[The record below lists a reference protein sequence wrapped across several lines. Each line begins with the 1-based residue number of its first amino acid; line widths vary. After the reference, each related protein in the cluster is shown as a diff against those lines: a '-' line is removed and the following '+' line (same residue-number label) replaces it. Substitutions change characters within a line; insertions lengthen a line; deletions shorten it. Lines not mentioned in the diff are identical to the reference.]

1 MLNLRSA
8 GLSYEE
14 LYGAAYALVLRKRG
28 DVLYDAICDTVTDH
42 LCLHI
47 TCKIADV
54 AGDEEFLRDLQERFV
69 SHRRSARM
77 LADVF
82 IYLDR
87 VHLQRSATKNLEPV
101 EKLCMT
107 LWCECVVNNPRIRRR
122 MRSCMLDMIRRERD
136 GDTVSGDALREVT
149 SMLMTLGESVYVDEF
164 ETNMLDETTSY
175 YRALAQKRI
184 DMDDCP
190 TYLKM
195 AETRLEGERRR
206 TEAYMAPRTFSLVLG
221 EAKDQLLKEMSQS
234 LLYNASSGLVHML
247 RANQTEN
254 LRRMYALFS
263 GADDLMGMPHVIF
276 NHLKEMGK
284 SIVTDSENEANPAQF
299 VEELFAYK
307 EKYDAILVE
316 AFGNNRL
323 IESQCNQAYQYVA
336 NWNPKTPEYLSL
348 YLDSVLRKSA
358 KEISQLD
365 VETIF
370 DISMSV
376 FRLFHEKDVFENYYR
391 QHLSKRLLNKRSA
404 SDDNELTFIRR
415 LKDDCGF
422 TFTSKMESMFN
433 DMLMSG
439 DLTREFKDA
448 HPDGAN
454 LLDVSVSV
462 LTTGVWP
469 MKIHK
474 SEVHLPQNCERARKV
489 FEDFYLSRYAGRKL
503 SWQANMGRAELKARV
518 SSGEYEIS
526 ASTLHMC
533 ILMLFNQH
541 EALSTNSISELTG
554 ITGDEL
560 KPCLQALTCV
570 KGKNVLAKSPA
581 GKEVLLSDM
590 FEVNHEFKSK
600 TSKVKILSISTK
612 RENDQERDVTKNQI
626 VDDRKPQIEAAIMRV
641 MKSKKRLDHNGVVL
655 HVTAQVRNKFMPTTA
670 DIKKHI
676 ENLIDRDFIQR
687 DPNDRKAYV
696 YIA

>member
-1 MLNLRSA
+1 
-8 GLSYEE
+8 
-14 LYGAAYALVLRKRG
+14 
-28 DVLYDAICDTVTDH
+28 
-42 LCLHI
+42 
-47 TCKIADV
+47 
-54 AGDEEFLRDLQERFV
+54 
-69 SHRRSARM
+69 
-77 LADVF
+77 
-82 IYLDR
+82 
-87 VHLQRSATKNLEPV
+87 
-101 EKLCMT
+101 
-107 LWCECVVNNPRIRRR
+107 
-122 MRSCMLDMIRRERD
+122 
-136 GDTVSGDALREVT
+136 
-149 SMLMTLGESVYVDEF
+149 
-164 ETNMLDETTSY
+164 
-175 YRALAQKRI
+175 
-184 DMDDCP
+184 MDDCP

-206 TEAYMAPRTFSLVLG
+206 AKAYMAPRTFGLVLG

-263 GADDLMGMPHVIF
+263 GADDLMGMPDVIF

-358 KEISQLD
+358 KEISQSD

-422 TFTSKMESMFN
+422 TFTSRMEGMFN

-439 DLTREFKDA
+439 DLTREFKDE

-462 LTTGVWP
+462 LTTGAWP

-474 SEVHLPQNCERARKV
+474 SKVYLPQNCERARKV

-503 SWQANMGRAELKARV
+503 SWQANMGRAELKARFRG
-518 SSGEYEIS
+518 GEYEIL

-560 KPCLQALTCV
+560 KPCLQALACV
-570 KGKNVLAKSPA
+570 KGKNVLTKSPA

-600 TSKVKILSISTK
+600 PSKVKILSISTK
-612 RENDQERDVTKNQI
+612 RENDQERDVMKNQI

-655 HVTAQVRNKFMPTTA
+655 HVTAQVRNKFMPTAA

>member
-1 MLNLRSA
+1 
-8 GLSYEE
+8 
-14 LYGAAYALVLRKRG
+14 
-28 DVLYDAICDTVTDH
+28 
-42 LCLHI
+42 
-47 TCKIADV
+47 
-54 AGDEEFLRDLQERFV
+54 
-69 SHRRSARM
+69 
-77 LADVF
+77 
-82 IYLDR
+82 
-87 VHLQRSATKNLEPV
+87 
-101 EKLCMT
+101 
-107 LWCECVVNNPRIRRR
+107 
-122 MRSCMLDMIRRERD
+122 
-136 GDTVSGDALREVT
+136 
-149 SMLMTLGESVYVDEF
+149 
-164 ETNMLDETTSY
+164 
-175 YRALAQKRI
+175 
-184 DMDDCP
+184 
-190 TYLKM
+190 M

-206 TEAYMAPRTFSLVLG
+206 AEAYMAPRTFSLVLG

-503 SWQANMGRAELKARV
+503 SWQANMGRAELKARF

-570 KGKNVLAKSPA
+570 KGKNVLTKSPA

>member
-1 MLNLRSA
+1 
-8 GLSYEE
+8 
-14 LYGAAYALVLRKRG
+14 
-28 DVLYDAICDTVTDH
+28 
-42 LCLHI
+42 
-47 TCKIADV
+47 
-54 AGDEEFLRDLQERFV
+54 
-69 SHRRSARM
+69 
-77 LADVF
+77 
-82 IYLDR
+82 
-87 VHLQRSATKNLEPV
+87 
-101 EKLCMT
+101 
-107 LWCECVVNNPRIRRR
+107 
-122 MRSCMLDMIRRERD
+122 
-136 GDTVSGDALREVT
+136 
-149 SMLMTLGESVYVDEF
+149 
-164 ETNMLDETTSY
+164 
-175 YRALAQKRI
+175 
-184 DMDDCP
+184 
-190 TYLKM
+190 
-195 AETRLEGERRR
+195 
-206 TEAYMAPRTFSLVLG
+206 
-221 EAKDQLLKEMSQS
+221 
-234 LLYNASSGLVHML
+234 
-247 RANQTEN
+247 
-254 LRRMYALFS
+254 
-263 GADDLMGMPHVIF
+263 
-276 NHLKEMGK
+276 
-284 SIVTDSENEANPAQF
+284 

-336 NWNPKTPEYLSL
+336 NWNPKTTEYLSL

-462 LTTGVWP
+462 LTTGAWP

-474 SEVHLPQNCERARKV
+474 SEVYLPQNCERARKV

-503 SWQANMGRAELKARV
+503 SWQANMGRAELKARF

-570 KGKNVLAKSPA
+570 KGKNVLTKSPA

-612 RENDQERDVTKNQI
+612 RENDQERDMTKNQI

-655 HVTAQVRNKFMPTTA
+655 HVTAQVRNKFMPTAA

>member
-1 MLNLRSA
+1 
-8 GLSYEE
+8 
-14 LYGAAYALVLRKRG
+14 
-28 DVLYDAICDTVTDH
+28 
-42 LCLHI
+42 
-47 TCKIADV
+47 
-54 AGDEEFLRDLQERFV
+54 
-69 SHRRSARM
+69 
-77 LADVF
+77 
-82 IYLDR
+82 
-87 VHLQRSATKNLEPV
+87 
-101 EKLCMT
+101 
-107 LWCECVVNNPRIRRR
+107 
-122 MRSCMLDMIRRERD
+122 
-136 GDTVSGDALREVT
+136 
-149 SMLMTLGESVYVDEF
+149 MLMTLGESVYVDEF

-206 TEAYMAPRTFSLVLG
+206 AEAYMAPRTFSLVLG

-263 GADDLMGMPHVIF
+263 GADDLMGMPDVIF

-462 LTTGVWP
+462 LTTGAWP

-474 SEVHLPQNCERARKV
+474 SEVYLPQNCERARKV

-503 SWQANMGRAELKARV
+503 SWQANMGRAELKARFR
-518 SSGEYEIS
+518 SGEYEIS

-570 KGKNVLAKSPA
+570 KGKNVLTKSPA

-612 RENDQERDVTKNQI
+612 RENDQERDMTKNQI

-655 HVTAQVRNKFMPTTA
+655 HVTAQVRNKFMPTAA